1 MIETPN
7 LQTAREHLL
16 YIRQTLEAAGQFT
29 AVPGKCLVA
38 AGMAA
43 LAGVLFNI
51 MVTGAPWDRHA
62 ILPTA
67 LNAWAMVLGVSVA
80 IVSAGIYYKSRQTGT
95 RIQAPLLRKLLWSLC
110 PALFVGG
117 ILTSLAVR
125 TDNLSWL
132 PTVWLGCYGAA
143 VTNGGQ
149 VSVPAVR
156 YMGCCFLA
164 VALGAACSPP
174 SLGLTWLA
182 LGFGWLHLVFGI
194 YIARRHHG

>member
-29 AVPGKCLVA
+29 AVPGKCLVV

-43 LAGVLFNI
+43 LSGVLFNL
-51 MVTGAPWDRHA
+51 MVTRAPWE
-62 ILPTA
+62 PTA
-67 LNAWAMVLGVSVA
+67 SLPLALNTWAVVLGVSVA
-80 IVSAGIYYKSRQTGT
+80 IVSAGIYYKSRQTRT

-125 TDNLSWL
+125 TNNLAWL
-132 PTVWLGCYGAA
+132 PTIWLGCYGAA

-156 YMGCCFLA
+156 TMGCCFLA
-164 VALGAACSPP
+164 AAMGAAITPP
-174 SLGLTWLA
+174 RLGLTWLA